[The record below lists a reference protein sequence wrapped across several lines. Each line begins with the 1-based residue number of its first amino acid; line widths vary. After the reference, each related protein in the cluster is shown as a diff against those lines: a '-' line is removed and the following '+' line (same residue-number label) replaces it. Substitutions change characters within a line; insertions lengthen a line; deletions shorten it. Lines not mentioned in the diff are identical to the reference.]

1 MAQMQ
6 FKKIG
11 KNVTICPLAKIVF
24 PVPQAPLTRRLLPS
38 GNPPSINLSK
48 PLIPVLTLFI

>member
-11 KNVTICPLAKIVF
+11 KNVTICPLAKIVC
-24 PVPQAPLTRRLLPS
+24 PK
-38 GNPPSINLSK
+38 NISIGDETV
-48 PLIPVLTLFI
+48 IDGFAFIYGAGKFIVE

>member
-1 MAQMQ
+1 MSQMQ

-24 PVPQAPLTRRLLPS
+24 PE
-38 GNPPSINLSK
+38 NISIGDETV
-48 PLIPVLTLFI
+48 IDGFAFIYGAGEFIVE